1 MNDTFN
7 NTGTVEAGSGV
18 LALAN
23 GGSNSGTNSAMGGG
37 RLDFS
42 GGTHSIEAGSRI
54 VGDGTV
60 GSSGGTVNLS
70 GTCNLPGTML
80 VNGGTMNFN
89 SGTVASVGTLT
100 VRDGILGGSGWVTVS
115 GGMGWTGGAI
125 TGNVQC
131 NGGSISGTAVKE
143 LRGGRLVNMG
153 VMGFSHNPAF
163 GAPFY
168 TGSGS
173 VISNAPGGIFEILS
187 DAGTSFNNVG
197 PRGTINNS
205 GIWRKTAGTGLST
218 LNDTFNNT
226 GTVEAGSGIF
236 DFTMPLIQTAGATW
250 LLGGVLQVR
259 QGLLLEGGMLAGTNT
274 VVGDVSNHATVS
286 PGVLP
291 GVLTVLGN
299 YTENG
304 NAHLQIDLGG
314 AVSGTGYDRLS
325 VSGIA
330 TLAGT
335 LEVSRWNGFTP
346 EAGTIFTVL
355 VCGDRSGSFSGMTSS
370 NSTLTVFYSP
380 TSVMVEQGNA
390 EPQIQFVVRSDWIVG
405 HTFQLQASA
414 TDLDG
419 TITNLSLLM
428 GTNLIGSF
436 ASGAKRSITFGVD
449 FSGEVTFTAEATD
462 NRGAISSKIITG
474 TITTRPPGVLDPV
487 GFQPDRAFK
496 LCMLGETGAGYQML
510 AIDNLTVTNWVTLG
524 IMQNVNGIWIYY
536 DTTATNSM
544 HRFYR
549 VQRVP

>member
-1 MNDTFN
+1 MIVVNLSLQKLNLTKSSMQTKSIIPRIAAFLLACASFSEPMWAADLVWTNTLGGNWGNAANWHPNQVPDPLDAVWITNSGSYTVSVNANATVSSLMIGGAQGTQSLNLAAGVFTLNGVGIGNSHALVGLAGGTFSGTGVLILEGPLDWTDGLITGNVQCNGGSISGTAVKELRGGRLVNMGVMGFSHNPAFGAPFYTGSGSVISNTPGGIFEILSDAGTSFNNVGPRGIINNSGIWRKTAGTGLSTLNDTFN

-42 GGTHSIEAGSRI
+42 GGTHNIEAGSRI

-100 VRDGILGGSGWVTVS
+100 VRDGILGGSGWVAV
-115 GGMGWTGGAI
+115 GGGLGWTGGAI

-226 GTVEAGSGIF
+226 GTVEAGSGV
-236 DFTMPLIQTAGATW
+236 LALAN
-250 LLGGVLQVR
+250 GGNNS
-259 QGLLLEGGMLAGTNT
+259 GTN
-274 VVGDVSNHATVS
+274 
-286 PGVLP
+286 
-291 GVLTVLGN
+291 
-299 YTENG
+299 
-304 NAHLQIDLGG
+304 
-314 AVSGTGYDRLS
+314 
-325 VSGIA
+325 
-330 TLAGT
+330 
-335 LEVSRWNGFTP
+335 
-346 EAGTIFTVL
+346 
-355 VCGDRSGSFSGMTSS
+355 
-370 NSTLTVFYSP
+370 
-380 TSVMVEQGNA
+380 
-390 EPQIQFVVRSDWIVG
+390 
-405 HTFQLQASA
+405 SA
-414 TDLDG
+414 
-419 TITNLSLLM
+419 M
-428 GTNLIGSF
+428 
-436 ASGAKRSITFGVD
+436 
-449 FSGEVTFTAEATD
+449 
-462 NRGAISSKIITG
+462 
-474 TITTRPPGVLDPV
+474 
-487 GFQPDRAFK
+487 
-496 LCMLGETGAGYQML
+496 
-510 AIDNLTVTNWVTLG
+510 
-524 IMQNVNGIWIYY
+524 
-536 DTTATNSM
+536 
-544 HRFYR
+544 
-549 VQRVP
+549 

>member
-23 GGSNSGTNSAMGGG
+23 GGNNSGTNSAMGGG

-42 GGTHSIEAGSRI
+42 GGTHTIEAGSRI

-100 VRDGILGGSGWVTVS
+100 VRDGILGGSGWVAVS
-115 GGMGWTGGAI
+115 GGLGWTGGAI

-173 VISNAPGGIFEILS
+173 VISNTPGGIFEILS

-197 PRGTINNS
+197 PRGIINNS

-355 VCGDRSGSFSGMTSS
+355 VCGARSGSFSGMTSS

-436 ASGAKRSITFGVD
+436 ASGARRIITFGVD

-510 AIDNLTVTNWVTLG
+510 AIDNLTATNWVTLG